1 VPVGYSPHDRKLLVN
16 KKAEQVRRIFELYLE
31 LGCVA
36 QLKDQLDG
44 EGVKARCASAR
55 VVKSQEVAIKG
66 CFRGEDGCPLEISSS
81 FLAGVSS
88 RASSSGISHCIGR
101 GPGLQRPYRGMDY
114 PKKLSRSHCATQK
127 AAIRGMSLNL
137 IFHNCTFSKK
147 VLDTFG
153 NDGFRGKQDVAMV
166 RCPRNRT
173 GLLIRFTA
181 IIATVLVQGS
191 GCNLIGQRRNE
202 KGDSIVGRS
211 QFGNSFPQI
220 MKSCIVR
227 MFKRVIC
234 MSHRVP

>member
-1 VPVGYSPHDRKLLVN
+1 MPARDIELVSRRGF
-16 KKAEQVRRIFELYLE
+16 EQSLFIRHKPLHGSWTR
-31 LGCVA
+31 
-36 QLKDQLDG
+36 
-44 EGVKARCASAR
+44 ASAAIPR
-55 VVKSQEVAIKG
+55 DGLSQ
-66 CFRGEDGCPLEISSS
+66 
-81 FLAGVSS
+81 
-88 RASSSGISHCIGR
+88 
-101 GPGLQRPYRGMDY
+101 
-114 PKKLSRSHCATQK
+114 KLSRSHCATQK
-127 AAIRGMSLNL
+127 AAIREMSLNL

-234 MSHRVP
+234 MSHRVPCLSMLEPMRG